1 MADAGKRKLILIN
14 KAALDELVSLQD
26 AIAIVDAAMRD
37 YSAGQ
42 VGSPQRTVLN
52 VNAETRMGLMPGT
65 MPGLGRFGVKVVSL
79 SSQAPNYGLYS
90 HQGMMLLFDDA
101 TGQPLCM
108 IECHAL
114 TRLRTAAASAVATR
128 ALSRPDS
135 KILTIIGSGD
145 LAGPHIDAISAVR
158 PIEQVIVWGRHPGK
172 VEAFVQSLPK
182 VLNQSVNI
190 VKDIRQAVGL
200 ADIICTVTSSPE
212 PLVQGKWLKPGQ
224 HLNLVGSSVKGPRE
238 VDDEVVARGYYIA
251 DSRPHALSQGAE
263 LCHAI
268 EQGKVKE
275 DHLKGEIGEVLAGS
289 VPGRTSPKQVT
300 LYKSLGHIAQ
310 DISVA
315 HAAHSRA
322 AESDSVVAIDW

>member
-14 KAALDELVSLQD
+14 KKALDELVSLQD

-42 VGSPQRTVLN
+42 VGSPQRTVLS
-52 VNAETRMGLMPGT
+52 VNPDTRMGLMPGT
-65 MPGLGRFGVKVVSL
+65 MAGLGRFGVKVVSL
-79 SSQAPNYGLYS
+79 SSQAPKFGLYS

-135 KILTIIGSGD
+135 RILTIIGSGD

-172 VEAFVQSLPK
+172 VEALVQSLPK
-182 VLNQSVNI
+182 VLNQTVNI
-190 VKDIRQAVGL
+190 VTDIRQAVRL

-212 PLVQGKWLKPGQ
+212 PLVHGEWLKPGQ

-289 VPGRTSPKQVT
+289 VPGRTSPKQIT

-315 HAAHSRA
+315 NAAHSRA
-322 AESDSVVAIDW
+322 AESDNVVAIDW

>member
-182 VLNQSVNI
+182 VLNQTVNI

-289 VPGRTSPKQVT
+289 VPARTSPKQIT

-315 HAAHSRA
+315 NAAHSRA
-322 AESDSVVAIDW
+322 AESDNVVAIDW

>member
-1 MADAGKRKLILIN
+1 MAEKRKLILIN

-42 VGSPQRTVLN
+42 VASPQRTVLN
-52 VNAETRMGLMPGT
+52 VNPATRMGVMPGT
-65 MPGLGRFGVKVVSL
+65 MPGLGRFGVKIVSL
-79 SSQAPNYGLYS
+79 SSDAPKFGLYS
-90 HQGMMLLFDDA
+90 HQGMMILFDDA

-108 IECHAL
+108 VECHAL

-135 KILTIIGSGD
+135 KILTIIGNGD
-145 LAGPHIDAISAVR
+145 LAEPHIDAISAVR
-158 PIEQVIVWGRHPGK
+158 PIEQVIVWGRQRGK
-172 VEAFVQSLPK
+172 VEEFVQSLPA
-182 VLNQSVNI
+182 VLNQNI
-190 VKDIRQAVGL
+190 TVTSDIRQAVGL
-200 ADIICTVTSSPE
+200 ADIICTVTSSSE
-212 PLVQGKWLKPGQ
+212 PLIHGEWLKPGQ
-224 HLNLVGSSVKGPRE
+224 HLNLVGSSVRGPRE
-238 VDDEVVARGYYIA
+238 VDDDVVARGYYIA

-289 VPGRTSPKQVT
+289 VPGRTNREQIT
-300 LYKSLGHIAQ
+300 IYKSLGHTAQ

-315 HAAHSRA
+315 NAALSRA
-322 AESDSVVAIDW
+322 AESGKVVAIDW

>member
-1 MADAGKRKLILIN
+1 MADTEKRKLMLIN
-14 KAALDELVSLQD
+14 KVALDELVSLQD

-42 VGSPQRTVLN
+42 VGSPQRAVLTVN
-52 VNAETRMGLMPGT
+52 PATRMGLMPGT
-65 MPGLGRFGVKVVSL
+65 MPGLGRFGLKVVSL
-79 SSQAPNYGLYS
+79 SSDAPKFGLYS
-90 HQGMMLLFDDA
+90 HQGMMILFDDA

-108 IECHAL
+108 VECHAL

-135 KILTIIGSGD
+135 KILTIIGNGD

-158 PIEQVIVWGRHPGK
+158 PIEQVIVWGRQPGK
-172 VEAFVQSLPK
+172 VEALVQSLPK
-182 VLNQSVNI
+182 VLNQ
-190 VKDIRQAVGL
+190 
-200 ADIICTVTSSPE
+200 T
-212 PLVQGKWLKPGQ
+212 
-224 HLNLVGSSVKGPRE
+224 VKGPRE

-251 DSRPHALSQGAE
+251 DSRPHVLSQGAE
-263 LCHAI
+263 FCHAI

-289 VPGRTSPKQVT
+289 VPGRTSREQIT
-300 LYKSLGHIAQ
+300 IYKSLGHTAQ

-315 HAAHSRA
+315 NAALSRA
-322 AESDSVVAIDW
+322 AESGKVVAMDW

>member
-1 MADAGKRKLILIN
+1 MAEKRKLILIN

-42 VGSPQRTVLN
+42 VASPQRTVLN
-52 VNAETRMGLMPGT
+52 VNPATRMGVMPGT
-65 MPGLGRFGVKVVSL
+65 MPGQGRFGVKIVSL
-79 SSQAPNYGLYS
+79 SSDAPKFGLYS
-90 HQGMMLLFDDA
+90 HQGMMILFDDA

-108 IECHAL
+108 VECHAL

-135 KILTIIGSGD
+135 KILTIIGNGD
-145 LAGPHIDAISAVR
+145 LAEPHIDAISAVR
-158 PIEQVIVWGRHPGK
+158 PIEQVIVWGRQRGK
-172 VEAFVQSLPK
+172 VEEFVQSLPA
-182 VLNQSVNI
+182 VLNQNI
-190 VKDIRQAVGL
+190 TVTSDIRQAVGL
-200 ADIICTVTSSPE
+200 ADIICTVTSSSE
-212 PLVQGKWLKPGQ
+212 PLIHGEWLKPGQ
-224 HLNLVGSSVKGPRE
+224 HLNLVGSSVRGPRE
-238 VDDEVVARGYYIA
+238 VDDDVVARGYYIA

-289 VPGRTSPKQVT
+289 VPGRTNREQIT
-300 LYKSLGHIAQ
+300 IYKSLGHTAQ

-315 HAAHSRA
+315 NAALSRA
-322 AESDSVVAIDW
+322 AESGKVVAIDW

>member
-1 MADAGKRKLILIN
+1 MAEKRKLILIN

-52 VNAETRMGLMPGT
+52 VNPATRMGVMPGT
-65 MPGLGRFGVKVVSL
+65 MPGLGRFGVKIVSL
-79 SSQAPNYGLYS
+79 SSDAPKFGLYS
-90 HQGMMLLFDDA
+90 HQGMMILFDDA

-108 IECHAL
+108 VECHAL

-135 KILTIIGSGD
+135 KILTIIGNGD
-145 LAGPHIDAISAVR
+145 LAEPHIDAISAVR
-158 PIEQVIVWGRHPGK
+158 PIEQVIVWGRQRGK
-172 VEAFVQSLPK
+172 VEEFVQSLPA
-182 VLNQSVNI
+182 VLNQNI
-190 VKDIRQAVGL
+190 TVTSDIRQAVGL
-200 ADIICTVTSSPE
+200 ADIICTVTSSSE
-212 PLVQGKWLKPGQ
+212 PLIHGEWLKPGQ
-224 HLNLVGSSVKGPRE
+224 HLNLVGSSVRGPRE
-238 VDDEVVARGYYIA
+238 VDDDVVARGYYIA

-289 VPGRTSPKQVT
+289 VPGRTNREQIT
-300 LYKSLGHIAQ
+300 IYKSLGHTAQ

-315 HAAHSRA
+315 NAALSRA
-322 AESDSVVAIDW
+322 AESGKVVAIDW

>member
-1 MADAGKRKLILIN
+1 MADAEKRKLILIN

-26 AIAIVDAAMRD
+26 AIAIVDSAMRE

-42 VGSPQRTVLN
+42 VGSPQRAVLTVN
-52 VNAETRMGLMPGT
+52 PATRMGLMPGT
-65 MPGLGRFGVKVVSL
+65 MPGLGRFGLKVVSL
-79 SSQAPNYGLYS
+79 SSDAPKFGLYS

-108 IECHAL
+108 VECHAL
-114 TRLRTAAASAVATR
+114 TRLRTAAASAVATQ

-135 KILTIIGSGD
+135 KVLTIIGNGD

-158 PIEQVIVWGRHPGK
+158 PIEQILVWGRQRGN

-182 VLNQSVNI
+182 VLNQNISV
-190 VKDIRQAVGL
+190 VSDIRQAVGL
-200 ADIICTVTSSPE
+200 ADIICTVTSSPD
-212 PLVQGKWLKPGQ
+212 PLIHGEWLKPGQ

-251 DSRPHALSQGAE
+251 DSKLHALSQGAE

-289 VPGRTSPKQVT
+289 VPGRATRDQIT
-300 LYKSLGHIAQ
+300 IYKSLGHVAQ

-315 HAAHSRA
+315 NAALSRA
-322 AESDSVVAIDW
+322 AESGNVVAIDW